1 MISFSQAQ
9 QAVNV
14 KEFRLVLNNFGYN
27 STKGGPDIAVNQ
39 CDTVR
44 IILTS
49 AVTTNHDFSLDAN
62 SPSPY
67 NVKSNRIATPA
78 TTTVEFV
85 ATSTG
90 TFKYYCS
97 VNPTHRERGL
107 EGNLI
112 VSAVAAQAA
121 VPPNPAPAPLP
132 QPVPAPPQQQP
143 APAPE
148 PAPQP
153 QRAAP
158 APTPEYSGV
167 DLTLVAGIVAV
178 VVVIGLAIALMKRR
192 KS

>member
-39 CDTVR
+39 GDTVR

-67 NVKSNRIATPA
+67 NVKSNRIATPT

-97 VNPTHRERGL
+97 VSPTHRERGL

-132 QPVPAPPQQQP
+132 QPVPAPPPQQP
-143 APAPE
+143 ARE
-148 PAPQP
+148 PA
-153 QRAAP
+153 
-158 APTPEYSGV
+158 PEYSGV

>member
-9 QAVNV
+9 QPAKV

-27 STKGGPDIAVNQ
+27 NTIGGPDIAVNQ
-39 CDTVR
+39 GDTVR

-67 NVKSNRIATPA
+67 NVKSNRIANPA

-85 ATSTG
+85 AISTG
-90 TFKYYCS
+90 NFKYYCS
-97 VNPTHRERGL
+97 VSPTHRERGL

-132 QPVPAPPQQQP
+132 QPVPALQPQQP